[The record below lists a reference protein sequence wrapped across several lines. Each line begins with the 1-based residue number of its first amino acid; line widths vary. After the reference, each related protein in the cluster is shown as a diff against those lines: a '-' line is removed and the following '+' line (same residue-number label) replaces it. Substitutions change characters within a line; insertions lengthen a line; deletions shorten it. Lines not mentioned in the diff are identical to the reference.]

1 VGQRSAWHAR
11 PALAGGGRLARQ
23 HAAALTCLLA
33 RVNRVTEPTS
43 QPRPRT
49 AVDEIAD
56 AHLDA
61 EIALD
66 PISATFLGVPGHED
80 ELTDFSPEGH
90 AARREV
96 GLRTLRALESAE
108 PVDDVDRVTIAAM
121 RERLGLAEELY
132 AIEADDHDLNVIASP
147 LQSLRSVYDLMS
159 KDTPDDWSTVAR
171 RLTRTPDAM
180 DQYVASLRAG
190 MARGVTPPRRQVEK
204 CAAQAEQY
212 GAAEGFFGELAAGAR
227 AGDDE
232 LPGSV
237 ATELGRSAAVAAHA
251 FQQLATF
258 LREELLP
265 VARAED
271 AVGREEYA
279 LRSRY
284 FLGATVDLDETY
296 AWGLEELARIEA
308 EMREVAERIKPGASI
323 DEAMQA
329 LDDDP
334 ARQLEGTAALQAWM
348 QTLSDS
354 AVEALAGT
362 HFDVPGPVRRLEC
375 CIAPTHEGGIYYTG
389 PSEDFSRPGRMW
401 WSVPEDVTTF
411 GTWRETTT
419 VYHEGVPGHHLQ
431 VGQTTY
437 RSALLNRWRRMGCWV
452 SGHGEGWAL
461 YAERLMADLGFLD
474 DPGDRMGMLDGQR
487 MRAAR
492 VALDIGVH
500 CGLATPAEL
509 GGGTWDAD
517 SAWEFFR
524 HKANMAESFLRF
536 EVDRYLG
543 WPGQAPSYK
552 VGERLWLD
560 VRDQVRAREGD
571 EFDLAKFHRRALDLG
586 SVGLDV
592 LRGSLLS

>member
-1 VGQRSAWHAR
+1 
-11 PALAGGGRLARQ
+11 
-23 HAAALTCLLA
+23 
-33 RVNRVTEPTS
+33 VTGVTDTTDAV
-43 QPRPRT
+43 RPRT

-66 PISATFLGVPGHED
+66 PIAATSLGVPGHET
-80 ELTDFSPEGH
+80 ELTDYSPEGH

-96 GLRTLRALESAE
+96 GLRTLRALDDVE
-108 PVDDVDRVTIAAM
+108 PADDVDRVTIAAM

-132 AIEADDHDLNVIASP
+132 AIEADDHDLNVLASP

-159 KDTPDDWSTVAR
+159 KDSPDDWATIAT

-180 DQYVASLRAG
+180 QQYLASLRTG
-190 MARGVTPPRRQVEK
+190 MARGVTPARRQVEK
-204 CAAQAEQY
+204 CAAQAEQH
-212 GAAEGFFGELAAGAR
+212 ASANGFFAELASGAR
-227 AGDDE
+227 AGDAE
-232 LPGSV
+232 LPASV
-237 ATELGRSAAVAAHA
+237 SSDLADAAGVAAQA
-251 FQQLATF
+251 FGDLATF

-265 VARAED
+265 VARVDD
-271 AVGREEYA
+271 AVGREEYQ

-296 AWGLEELARIEA
+296 EWGLAELARIED
-308 EMREVAERIKPGASI
+308 EMRVVAEQIRPGSTP
-323 DEAMQA
+323 DEAMKA

-334 ARQLEGTAALQAWM
+334 ARQLHGTDALQAWM
-348 QTLSDS
+348 QQLSDS
-354 AVEALAGT
+354 AVEAMAGT
-362 HFDVPGPVRRLEC
+362 HFDIPEPVRRLEC

-401 WSVPEDVTTF
+401 WSVPEDVTSF

-431 VGQTTY
+431 VAQTVY
-437 RSALLNRWRRMGCWV
+437 RSALLNRWRRLGCWV

-461 YAERLMADLGFLD
+461 YAERLMADLGYLD

-500 CGLATPAEL
+500 CRKDAPAEL

-517 SAWEFFR
+517 KAWEFFR
-524 HKANMAESFLRF
+524 HKVNMPESFIRF

-552 VGERLWLD
+552 VGARLWLEA
-560 VRDQVRAREGD
+560 REQVRAREGD
-571 EFDLAKFHRRALDLG
+571 AFDLARFHRRALDLG

-592 LRGSLLS
+592 LRTALVG

>member
-1 VGQRSAWHAR
+1 
-11 PALAGGGRLARQ
+11 
-23 HAAALTCLLA
+23 
-33 RVNRVTEPTS
+33 VTEPTPTTGRQRS
-43 QPRPRT
+43 

-61 EIALD
+61 EVALD
-66 PISATFLGVPGHED
+66 PIAATYLGTPGYD
-80 ELTDFSPEGH
+80 TELTDYSPAGT

-96 GLRTLRALESAE
+96 GLRTLRAL
-108 PVDDVDRVTIAAM
+108 DDATPADEVDRVSIAAM

-132 AIEADDHDLNVIASP
+132 AIEADDHDLNVLSSP
-147 LQSLRSVYDLMS
+147 LQSLRSVYDLMR
-159 KDTPDDWSTVAR
+159 KDTADDWATIAT
-171 RLTRTPDAM
+171 RLAKTPQAM
-180 DQYVASLRAG
+180 AGYVQSLRAG
-190 MARGVTPPRRQVEK
+190 MARGATPARRQVEQ
-204 CAAQAEQY
+204 CAAQAERH
-212 GAAEGFFGELAAGAR
+212 GSADGFFAELAAGAR

-237 ATELGRSAAVAAHA
+237 ATQLGQAAAVAAHTYTE
-251 FQQLATF
+251 LARF

-265 VARAED
+265 VARAQD

-284 FLGATVDLDETY
+284 FLGAQVDLDETY
-296 AWGLEELARIEA
+296 EWGREELARIEA
-308 EMREVAERIKPGASI
+308 EMREVAQTIKPGATP

-334 ARQLEGTAALQAWM
+334 ARQLEGTDALQAWM
-348 QTLSDS
+348 QRLSDT
-354 AVEALAGT
+354 AVRELADT
-362 HFDVPGPVRRLEC
+362 HFDIPEPIRRLEC

-401 WSVPEDVTTF
+401 WSVPDDVTTF

-431 VGQTTY
+431 VAQTVF
-437 RSALLNRWRRMGCWV
+437 RSTLLNRWRRLGCWV

-461 YAERLMADLGFLD
+461 YAERLMADLGYLD

-492 VALDIGVH
+492 VVLDIGVH
-500 CGLATPAEL
+500 CGLDAPAEL

-517 SAWEFFR
+517 KAWEFFR
-524 HKANMAESFLRF
+524 HKANMAESLLRF

-560 VRDQVRAREGD
+560 VRDQVRAREG
-571 EFDLAKFHRRALDLG
+571 ESFDLAGFHRRALDLG

-592 LRGSLLS
+592 LREALLP